1 MCVNCLPDRI
11 ARPDTTLLADTQR
24 IIDQANS
31 DIRAAPPPG
40 PRGPLRKRR
49 QGHAAAPQR
58 EAAGP
63 HLGDGAGKHRQA
75 PPRAAATTKH
85 PPRRGLLTAQHPSAA
100 LLSQSGQ
107 PTRLRPTGSPA
118 YAPLLSAAANT
129 IATELAPGQIMHQE
143 PGLAKPDSQ
152 RDPRIDFL
160 DPSRPEASD
169 MQRIQAHG
177 ATNPSTTDKYERYW
191 NVFRHYCE
199 ANSWDPY
206 VFSIE
211 LATLFA
217 AFMSKRVNQKTA
229 APIASIDCYFSA
241 LNRYYL
247 IRHDTQ
253 PWSHGRMAELKTA
266 FKRAQTQKAGEM
278 HLPNAGLR
286 IAVPPAIVQ
295 NILDDASTARGQA
308 MSPRSSRLDHSDS
321 DLRLAWYAVFL
332 LQLLFLFRAD
342 TIAGVVDAANQIT
355 ISAGR
360 LTFEVRRLKRGGANI
375 SPFTRSIPIPTN
387 SSHPHSHSPQAQDG
401 TGAAL
406 ARPRALGK
414 HPFQGLRQNLHRN
427 GDAPDQT
434 LRHRMHP
441 AIRHTAGVLHI
452 LTQLAESWGLSHSDL
467 RRLPQAA
474 AMGNVEI
481 DNGPYP
487 LHRRQILGRPDD
499 DRIIRLDRPA
509 CRPSGYPGATPI
521 HRQPVRRRRDRPAR
535 NQESKQ
541 IRPHQPCAAAR
552 PLEVGSQRA
561 EV

>member
-1 MCVNCLPDRI
+1 MHQCLPDRI

-49 QGHAAAPQR
+49 EGHAAAPQR

-63 HLGDGAGKHRQA
+63 HLENGAGKHRRA

-107 PTRLRPTGSPA
+107 PTRLRPAGGPA

-387 SSHPHSHSPQAQDG
+387 SSHPRARAATIIATALKLKTAQGQPLLGPALWGSTPSKVSDKISIAMETHLIKPCATGCTQPSGIPPESFISSHSWRKA
-401 TGAAL
+401 GAS
-406 ARPRALGK
+406 
-414 HPFQGLRQNLHRN
+414 
-427 GDAPDQT
+427 
-434 LRHRMHP
+434 
-441 AIRHTAGVLHI
+441 AIATFADFLK
-452 LTQLAESWGLSHSDL
+452 L
-467 RRLPQAA
+467 RRWGMWKSITAP
-474 AMGNVEI
+474 
-481 DNGPYP
+481 
-487 LHRRQILGRPDD
+487 ILYID
-499 DRIIRLDRPA
+499 DRYSVDPMMTALFDWID
-509 CRPSGYPGATPI
+509 
-521 HRQPVRRRRDRPAR
+521 QPVGLADIPERHQYTDSQCVDDGIDQ
-535 NQESKQ
+535 QEIKKANKSDH
-541 IRPHQPCAAAR
+541 ISHA
-552 PLEVGSQRA
+552 LQRGH
-561 EV
+561 